1 MTAAAP
7 TVTPVVNEL
16 GEAERRSLR
25 SARIRGAVIAVLGL
39 LCFGAA
45 SGTMDVAATFSFW
58 LVKQGGEAFTIAT
71 QVGVLWILAGVASAV
86 IGMAQMI
93 KGPAFPWRRSLVVL
107 VPLYVAAIVAALL
120 NGKTANMT
128 NVFAGTLEY
137 AVPVSL
143 GAFAGILSERSG
155 MLNIAI
161 EGKFL
166 IGACTAAISA
176 SIAATVSGSPVVGIM
191 AGVTTAVLAGIGVG
205 FLLAWLGIKHK
216 VDQIIAG
223 VVINIGALGITN
235 FLFLRVLGKNTWL
248 NTPPTIDRIKVPI
261 LSDIPVIGPVL
272 FSGTPYLYFTLA
284 FMLFLTYM
292 LFRTRWGL
300 RVRASGEKPS
310 AAGTVGIDVIKI
322 RYRSMIMAGA
332 IAGLAGSY
340 LSLSSAGSFQMG
352 MSAGKG
358 FIALAAVIFGAWNPI
373 GAFGAALVFGFSD
386 AIQSLLS
393 ILGVDV
399 PPQLLNSVPYLVT
412 IIVVAGVVG
421 RVRGPAA
428 AGQPYDQ
435 G

>member
-1 MTAAAP
+1 MSAAAP
-7 TVTPVVNEL
+7 TMAPVVQEL
-16 GEAERRSLR
+16 GEAERKSLR
-25 SARIRGAVIAVLGL
+25 SARIRGAVIAAAGL
-39 LCFGAA
+39 ACFAAA
-45 SGTMDVAATFSFW
+45 SGSFDVTATFSFW
-58 LVKQGGEAFTIAT
+58 LVKQGGDAFTIAT
-71 QVGVLWILAGVASAV
+71 SVGMLWLLAGIASGV
-86 IGMAQMI
+86 IGIAQMI
-93 KGPAFPWRRSLVVL
+93 KGPAFPWRKSLVIL
-107 VPLYVAAIVAALL
+107 VPLYIAAIVAALL
-120 NGKTANMT
+120 DGKTANMT

-137 AVPVSL
+137 AIPVSL

-166 IGACTAAISA
+166 LSACAAAISA
-176 SIAATVSGSPVVGIM
+176 SLVTTITGSGL
-191 AGVTTAVLAGIGVG
+191 AGVCAGVLTAMLAGIGVG
-205 FLLAWLGIKHK
+205 FLLAWLGIRHK

-223 VVINIGALGITN
+223 VVVNIGAIGITN
-235 FLFLRVLGKNTWL
+235 FVFLRILGKNTWL
-248 NTPPTIDRIKVPI
+248 NTPPTIDRIKIPL
-261 LSDIPVIGPVL
+261 LSEIPVVGPLL
-272 FSGTPYLYFTLA
+272 FSGTPYLYFTIA
-284 FMLFLTYM
+284 TMLFLTYM

-300 RVRASGEKPS
+300 RLRAS
-310 AAGTVGIDVIKI
+310 IKI
-322 RYRSMIMAGA
+322 RYRSMLLAGA
-332 IAGLAGSY
+332 LAGIAGSY
-340 LSLSSAGSFQMG
+340 LSLASAGSFQMG

-393 ILGVDV
+393 ILGVGV